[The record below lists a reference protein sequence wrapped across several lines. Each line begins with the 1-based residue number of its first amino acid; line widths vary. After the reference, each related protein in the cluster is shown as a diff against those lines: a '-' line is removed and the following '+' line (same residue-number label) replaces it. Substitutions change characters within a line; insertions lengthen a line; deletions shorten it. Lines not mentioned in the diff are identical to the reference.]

1 MHTHSFCSGLKY
13 DRNLWRGKE
22 LITGLKCVSL
32 FFFFEETKD
41 IFYTTCGHFSLLYGW
56 TFWNLVFG
64 NWLAFE
70 VGLKWPFKKLQLVAP
85 TAGAEKNKPVGND
98 FMEQIL
104 GGIKTTGL
112 NNSSL
117 TQSKDFF
124 PSKGN
129 LFVGQ
134 VIGNTHCNFLKV
146 FHRSFLWRLQTG
158 TWNINIKEAQ
168 RKMKHVTNWMLSLEL
183 LKSLIP
189 HHPLP

>member
-1 MHTHSFCSGLKY
+1 MLV
-13 DRNLWRGKE
+13 
-22 LITGLKCVSL
+22 I
-32 FFFFEETKD
+32 FFFCLKRPKTFFILPVG
-41 IFYTTCGHFSLLYGW
+41 IFFPAVWPNILKFSLWEL
-56 TFWNLVFG
+56 TFFWSRPQV
-64 NWLAFE
+64 AIQE
-70 VGLKWPFKKLQLVAP
+70 TAVGGPNRWDW
-85 TAGAEKNKPVGND
+85 KNKPVAND

-112 NNSSL
+112 NTSSL
-117 TQSKDFF
+117 TQSKSFF

-146 FHRSFLWRLQTG
+146 FHRSFLWRLQTR

-168 RKMKHVTNWMLSLEL
+168 RKMKHVTNWRLSLEL